1 MPEEGG
7 GKEGEAKRR
16 RPMFATGEIVGD
28 YGLLYEYWREAG
40 EKAADSVLSEKDF
53 GELRRLVQEEGVSR
67 LDMVLERLKPLF
79 RERIDASAAARAAEK
94 YYGTRIPESEAVDRV
109 AGLLAGWLVEAA
121 SEWGMIKLRRGWE
134 KRRGEVDQ
142 QEEAR

>member
-1 MPEEGG
+1 MPDEGG
-7 GKEGEAKRR
+7 GKDVGAKKR

-67 LDMVLERLKPLF
+67 LDKVLERLKPLF
-79 RERIDASAAARAAEK
+79 RSRIDASAAARAVEK
-94 YYGTRIPESEAVDRV
+94 YYGTSMPESEAVDRV

-121 SEWGMIKLRRGWE
+121 SEWGMIKLRRSWE
-134 KRRGEVDQ
+134 KRGGKEDR